1 VAANLWQSVAR
12 NKNWRI
18 GRTAPNNAVG
28 INGEFWLNDSTG
40 DLYEKVNGVYVIV
53 PVPSGGG
60 GGAVDSVFGRTGHVV
75 ALSGDYNATQVGL
88 GNVTNDAQLK
98 RAAGDFSSFANK
110 AAPVGSDVVL
120 IEDSAAGGA
129 KKHVLVS
136 TLGGSSPPF
145 DPADLNPFVRYNA
158 SAVATSGGF
167 VDTMTDLG
175 SAGKNMTASGT
186 DRCAI
191 GTDANGKLYFDFA
204 ANRIYRAGVAT
215 DWTWMHDN
223 TKQYTVIVV
232 MANKPGSLQI
242 SAGILATMD
251 WSSTSRGMFVGRGN
265 ANGVG
270 YAAGNGYD
278 FGINL
283 GDIAGA
289 GGWNAYCTANRSHPP
304 FSTSPE
310 VVSFAFNRIIGD
322 VNAGY
327 GSNNMQWSGIS
338 MTAQRASVNAY
349 SGKTQ
354 VAAAFTP
361 APPAPSALAP
371 ARALTFGAMGDN
383 TVPLSANVYEV
394 FITQQALSPYDIQR
408 YAEWAAT
415 EYQFSLTDW

>member
-1 VAANLWQSVAR
+1 MPANVWQATAR

-28 INGEFWLNDSTG
+28 INGEFWLNDATG

-60 GGAVDSVFGRTGHVV
+60 GAVDSVFGRTGHVV
-75 ALSGDYNATQVGL
+75 AQNGDYNATQVGL
-88 GNVTNDAQLK
+88 GNVTDDAQLK

-145 DPADLNPFVRYNA
+145 DPADLDPYVRYNA
-158 SAVATSGGF
+158 SSVVTSGGF

-175 SAGKNMTASGT
+175 SAGKNMTASGA

-191 GTDANGKLYFDFA
+191 GTDANGKLYFNFTG
-204 ANRIYRAGVAT
+204 NRVYRAGVAA
-215 DWTWMHDN
+215 DWTWMHNN

-232 MANKPGSLQI
+232 MANKITGLQT

-270 YAAGNGYD
+270 YTAGNGYD
-278 FGINL
+278 FGINK
-283 GDIAGA
+283 GGISGA
-289 GGWNAYCTANRSHPP
+289 GGWTAYCTANRTHVP

-310 VVSFAFNRIIGD
+310 VIAFAHNRIIAE
-322 VNAGY
+322 VNSGY
-327 GSNNMQWSGIS
+327 SSNNMQWSGIS

-354 VAAAFTP
+354 VAMSCTP
-361 APPAPSALAP
+361 APPTPSTSAP
-371 ARALTFGAMGDN
+371 ARALTLGAMGDN
-383 TVPLSANVYEV
+383 TIPLLANVYEV

-415 EYQFSLTDW
+415 EYQFSLADW